1 MFNFLMIL
9 AIFIAVG
16 GAIYVFFTQKKLR
29 YHRVADFFIGVVLVI
44 LLTFE
49 IPCALYLFYLAM
61 PGWVIGKM
69 FAFYL
74 FYLFASFGII
84 QAFYITP
91 IAIIFAENRHWQKMA
106 GVITAALSISVC
118 ITLSKF
124 YFPFTF

>member
-1 MFNFLMIL
+1 MLNFLMIL

-16 GAIYVFFTQKKLR
+16 GAIYVFFTKNKLR
-29 YHRVADFFIGVVLVI
+29 YHRVADFFIGVILVI

-61 PGWVIGKM
+61 PNWVIGKM
-69 FAFYL
+69 FAFYI

-84 QAFYITP
+84 QAFYIAP

-106 GVITAALSISVC
+106 GVIAAALSVSAF
-118 ITLSKF
+118 ITLSNI